1 MSKCYQNAERTKN
14 WRTRRCRHYLSP
26 TDVDAYCD
34 ELPNRPTAL
43 IESSGGSRRGS
54 GDPGDFPPP
63 PYFGL
68 KKKKKKKNR
77 RRKKSLSSMSGS
89 ATRIYLIHRINEQIY
104 IYASVLQWIIIDN
117 HACIIRLIRLIKNRS
132 IYRSLSIYIYIY
144 VYIMCTATRNPFVK
158 GRRD

>member
-43 IESSGGSRRGS
+43 IEPSGGSRGGS

-63 PYFGL
+63 L
-68 KKKKKKKNR
+68 LWVKKKKKNR
-77 RRKKSLSSMSGS
+77 RRKKSLSRMSGS

-117 HACIIRLIRLIKNRS
+117 HACIIRLIRHFQKS
-132 IYRSLSIYIYIY
+132 INLSISLSLYIYISC
-144 VYIMCTATRNPFVK
+144 VRQQGIHL
-158 GRRD
+158 

>member
-43 IESSGGSRRGS
+43 IESSGGSRRSSGDP
-54 GDPGDFPPP
+54 GDPGDFPP
-63 PYFGL
+63 L
-68 KKKKKKKNR
+68 LWVKKKKKNR
-77 RRKKSLSSMSGS
+77 RRKKSLSRMSGS

-117 HACIIRLIRLIKNRS
+117 HACIIRLIRHFQKS
-132 IYRSLSIYIYIY
+132 INLSISLSLYI
-144 VYIMCTATRNPFVK
+144 YIMCTATRNPFVK